1 MRAKY
6 GVDAL
11 MPEYK
16 ALTEET
22 GKVTHAQSEPQD
34 YTRRYN
40 EMAKQ
45 IDGIIGAI
53 ERDQPGYFDTVLSG
67 GGGGH

>member
-1 MRAKY
+1 MKAKY

-22 GKVTHAQSEPQD
+22 GVVTHAQSQPQD
-34 YTRRYN
+34 YGRRYN
-40 EMAKQ
+40 EMAKR
-45 IDGIIGAI
+45 IDGILASI
-53 ERDQPGYFDTVLSG
+53 ERDQPGYFDKVLSSG
-67 GGGGH
+67 GGGH